1 MFSFP
6 DVTRINVPI
15 FGGPTTKKSYQVGK
29 VRSVHQQDDGTIFAI
44 CATGTST
51 KDSLLSWIRL
61 LEANG
66 NPALGEIPVLFRF
79 HSKVGDKAIQIEG
92 KTDANNTPT
101 TSDNNTTSQTQETPR

>member
-1 MFSFP
+1 M
-6 DVTRINVPI
+6 
-15 FGGPTTKKSYQVGK
+15 GK

-66 NPALGEIPVLFRF
+66 NPALSEIPVLFRF
-79 HSKVGDKAIQIEG
+79 HSKVGEKAIQIEG
-92 KTDANNTPT
+92 QVDDTNTPSPQT
-101 TSDNNTTSQTQETPR
+101 EEISNSQESKR